1 MSLRGDGKEDKVNDP
16 QMKWEEDSVRL
27 RPGPKV
33 FHVQDKTIQ

>member
-1 MSLRGDGKEDKVNDP
+1 MYLRGDGKEDKVNNP
-16 QMKWEEDSVRL
+16 QMKWEDSVRL